1 MKITAMIDRGHW
13 ANQIHKLAAVM
24 GQTVEEVVRGQA
36 ALVARDCIK
45 LTPPIGP
52 GYRPLTEG
60 FPVQLK
66 AGRDAIAADIQRV
79 YRSADTFSLFSQS
92 EETVGGL
99 AKAAAGLA
107 KAGRWDRIQVMTKN
121 GALQRMLGLVN
132 RADAAFYDAKRMKRT
147 GRPGPK
153 FRGYFLHTGTVPRYR
168 EPGPIDGKLTNYGGM
183 NRLAQQ
189 KAKQIGI
196 AKAGW
201 VGSMDALGG
210 KRSWA
215 PRWVRRHA
223 SKAAGSSVLEIT
235 GGLKASVTVGN
246 GVPYI
251 QETGASLR
259 VVENAMKHR
268 KRNIVKQIE
277 QAIRA
282 QRRAKS
288 IGIK

>member
-1 MKITAMIDRGHW
+1 MRISAMIDRGHW
-13 ANQIHKLAAVM
+13 ANQIRKLASVM
-24 GQTVEEVVRGQA
+24 GQTVEEIVRQQA
-36 ALVARDCIK
+36 ALVARDCVK

-66 AGRDAIAADIQRV
+66 AGRDAIAADIQKV
-79 YRSADTFSLFSQS
+79 YRSADTFSGFSQG
-92 EETVGGL
+92 ETVGKF

-107 KAGRWDRIQVMTKN
+107 KAGRWERLQGLTKS
-121 GALQRMLGLVN
+121 GSLQRMLGLVN
-132 RADAAFYDAKRMKRT
+132 RVDATFYDAKRLPST
-147 GRPGPK
+147 GRPGK
-153 FRGYFLHTGTVPRYR
+153 QFRGYFLHTGTIPRYR
-168 EPGPIDGKLTNYGGM
+168 APGAVDGKLTTYGGI

-189 KAKQIGI
+189 KVRQIGI
-196 AKAGW
+196 AKSGW
-201 VGSMDALGG
+201 VSSMDALGG

-223 SKAAGSSVLEIT
+223 AKTSGSAVLQLT
-235 GGLKASVTVGN
+235 KGLKASVTVGN

-251 QETGASLR
+251 QETGSSLR
-259 VVENAMKHR
+259 IVQNAMKHR
-268 KRNIVKQIE
+268 RRNIEKQIE